1 MNNKLTFLEKAK
13 NEVKKNEIKERTIQ
27 KIEILVRVIKN
38 NKLARDYINKANDY
52 GEIFFRIWL

>member
-27 KIEILVRVIKN
+27 KNWNSCESN
-38 NKLARDYINKANDY
+38 
-52 GEIFFRIWL
+52 

>member
-27 KIEILVRVIKN
+27 KIEILMRVIK
-38 NKLARDYINKANDY
+38 KQQTCQRLH
-52 GEIFFRIWL
+52 